1 MGAVR
6 VEREHHDVWL
16 IDSDAADVNPNLDF
30 VLDDTAATIEQWR
43 SEGARVFVH
52 GVTGV
57 SRTPTVAA
65 AYLARRLGISGL
77 DALQRVQQMMP
88 NGRPNRAFR
97 SALERI
103 RARDD

>member
-1 MGAVR
+1 
-6 VEREHHDVWL
+6 
-16 IDSDAADVNPNLDF
+16 
-30 VLDDTAATIEQWR
+30 
-43 SEGARVFVH
+43 VFVH